1 MCCYVFQETVA
12 VLVSHVCFS
21 LVFFVSLFEK
31 NLTYPH
37 LKISI
42 SHDGVDVEI
51 SNICS
56 LLLCVSGD
64 GGCACVACLFL
75 FCIFFCLFSKRTWL
89 TCTWKFSYLMIG
101 VHVEI
106 SNICSLLLFVSEN
119 GGCAVVTERRQ
130 LLFFCAGVAGSFTS
144 PRHISASVSLI
155 YMHSGW
161 YLTRP
166 SHLY

>member
-1 MCCYVFQETVA
+1 MGLMLRFLTFALCCSVFQETVA
-12 VLVSHVCFS
+12 VLVSLVYFS
-21 LVFFVSLFEK
+21 FAFFFSFFEK
-31 NLTYPH
+31 NLTYMH
-37 LKISI
+37 LKIFI
-42 SHDGVDVEI
+42 SHDGVHFEI
-51 SNICS
+51 SDICS
-56 LLLCVSGD
+56 LLLC
-64 GGCACVACLFL
+64 
-75 FCIFFCLFSKRTWL
+75 
-89 TCTWKFSYLMIG
+89 
-101 VHVEI
+101 
-106 SNICSLLLFVSEN
+106 VSEN

>member
-1 MCCYVFQETVA
+1 MVCCYVFQETLA
-12 VLVSHVCFS
+12 VLVSLVCFS

-75 FCIFFCLFSKRTWL
+75 FCIFFFLFSKRTWL
-89 TCTWKFSYLMIG
+89 TCTWKFSYLMMGFILRFPTF
-101 VHVEI
+101 VLC
-106 SNICSLLLFVSEN
+106 CSVFQKTVAALLSLRE
-119 GGCAVVTERRQ
+119 
-130 LLFFCAGVAGSFTS
+130 GSFFFFAPVLLARSPHHATS
-144 PRHISASVSLI
+144 LRQFLWFICTLVGI
-155 YMHSGW
+155 
-161 YLTRP
+161 
-166 SHLY
+166 